1 MSFAAPLILMCLV
14 VVPALVVWYVR
25 LQAGRRRAAA
35 AFAAPVLAPSVA
47 PRRPRWRRHVPVTVM
62 ALAVVALIVAAARP
76 QRTVAVPV
84 EQAQIML
91 LTDVSGSMLATD
103 VAPNRLTAVRRAA
116 QQFVANVPSQVK
128 VGVMAFNHVPQVLQ
142 SPTQDRDAV
151 NAALSRLRSSGGTA
165 TGEAIQT
172 AVRVLQ
178 QAQGVNGRK
187 PPSAIVLLSDGVS
200 TRGVDPV
207 TAARE
212 AARAKIP
219 ISTVALGTPNGTINV
234 PRKGGGTRTVPVP
247 PDPQT
252 MQAVARAT
260 GGEAATAAN
269 ADTLKHVYERLGSQL
284 GRRKEPREI
293 TAGFAGAGLA
303 LLALGSALTLRWFG
317 RLI

>member
-1 MSFAAPLILMCLV
+1 
-14 VVPALVVWYVR
+14 
-25 LQAGRRRAAA
+25 
-35 AFAAPVLAPSVA
+35 
-47 PRRPRWRRHVPVTVM
+47 
-62 ALAVVALIVAAARP
+62 
-76 QRTVAVPV
+76 
-84 EQAQIML
+84 
-91 LTDVSGSMLATD
+91 MLATD

-116 QQFVANVPSQVK
+116 QRFVAKVPRQVK

-142 SPTQDRDAV
+142 SPTQDRDAI
-151 NAALSRLRSSGGTA
+151 NAALNRLRSSGGTA

-187 PPSAIVLLSDGVS
+187 PPSAIVLISDGVS

-212 AARAKIP
+212 AGQRKIT
-219 ISTVALGTPNGTINV
+219 ISTVALGTPNGTITV
-234 PRKGGGTRTVPVP
+234 PRKGGGTRTVAVP
-247 PDPQT
+247 PDPQSL
-252 MQAVARAT
+252 QAIAKAS
-260 GGEAATAAN
+260 GGQAATASS
-269 ADTLKHVYERLGSQL
+269 ADALSQVYERLGSQL